1 MKCPYNYSFMSFTQ
15 FNIQLY
21 LIYVYQKNL
30 FNIYVFFNLNIIFI
44 NKFSLYKKPKKK
56 KSYFNRRKGRKLAK
70 YRSFVR
76 LLERYN
82 KRKIALIE
90 NKSRYH

>member
-1 MKCPYNYSFMSFTQ
+1 MSFTQ

-30 FNIYVFFNLNIIFI
+30 FNIYVFFNLNITFI

-56 KSYFNRRKGRKLAK
+56 KVISTVVKEENSLNIEVLCDYWKGIIKE
-70 YRSFVR
+70 R
-76 LLERYN
+76 L
-82 KRKIALIE
+82 
-90 NKSRYH
+90 H